1 MGPLSSALALGARES
16 AQAAREASQQPGAG
30 LIAGRVMDVTSGQ
43 PVAGVRVSMTGA
55 TTVQTDS
62 LGRFAFPSLAAGRYT
77 LRVQHEGYAHVR
89 GAAVHLLA
97 DQLVT
102 DVDLQVGRHGV
113 ITGTVRDDGGD
124 PIVGVGVTA
133 FNRRVVGFRPMLFP
147 RGGAVSDD
155 RGQFRISDL
164 PPGEYLIC
172 GCDRD
177 SLPIDKSLLT
187 RQGGVPASSVA
198 RKLDGAVL
206 TFPPTFHPGSTR
218 VADAVPVTVGYADD
232 RQGIDITMQP
242 AAARRVTGRLVG
254 GDPNASTTHTLTLVV
269 AADDPAAI
277 GISELPAARMTPE
290 GAFEFAAVPPGKYTL
305 EAYPSDGKKG
315 LSATVAVIV
324 GDSDV
329 TDVLVPLREAAT
341 VKGRV
346 EFSGAVARPDGAA
359 LEKSRVTLVPI
370 VLTPATLLGIGS
382 SGSVGHSGILSRD
395 GSFTIE
401 GVPPGRY
408 MVTAGPFGA
417 AWQTFESI
425 SAIDGRSFQPV
436 LEVVPTGLDAV
447 IVTMVDQAMA
457 VLEVTLALG
466 KYELPSD
473 LRVALFPVDPTLW
486 SETYLAPARFS
497 LISPNSSGV
506 VRFSGV
512 PAGNYYLVET
522 PLWQSWLSP
531 ERMAEWAKRATTVR
545 LRPGESTLV
554 SLKR

>member
-1 MGPLSSALALGARES
+1 MGEARE
-16 AQAAREASQQPGAG
+16 QHVVPTAREARQQPAGPAGTG
-30 LIAGRVMDVTSGQ
+30 LIAGRVLDVTSGQ
-43 PVAGVRVSMTGA
+43 PVPNVTVSMSTKA
-55 TTVQTDS
+55 AVQTDS

-77 LRVQHEGYAHVR
+77 LRVQQEGYAHVR
-89 GAAVHLLA
+89 GAAVTLRA

-102 DVDLQVGRHGV
+102 DIELQVGRHGV

-124 PIVGVGVTA
+124 PIVGAGVTA
-133 FNRRVVGFRPMLFP
+133 FNKRVVGFRPMLFP

-172 GCDRD
+172 ACDRD
-177 SLPIDKSLLT
+177 SLPIDRSLLT

-198 RKLDGAVL
+198 LKLDGAVL

-232 RQGIDITMQP
+232 RRGIDITMQP

-254 GDPNASTTHTLTLVV
+254 GEASASTTHTLTLIV

-277 GISELPAARMTPE
+277 GISALPAARLAPE

-315 LSATVAVIV
+315 LSASMAVTV
-324 GDSDV
+324 GESDV
-329 TDVLVPLREAAT
+329 TDLLVPLRESAT

-346 EFSGAVARPDGAA
+346 EFVGAIARPDGVM
-359 LEKSRVTLVPI
+359 LEKARVGLVPI
-370 VLTPATLLGIGS
+370 VLTPAILIGMGS
-382 SGSVGHSGILSRD
+382 SGSVGHSSVLSRD

-401 GVPPGRY
+401 GVTPGRY
-408 MVTAGPFGA
+408 LLNAGPFDT
-417 AWQTFESI
+417 AWQLIESI
-425 SAIDGRSFQPV
+425 STGNGRTPQPV
-436 LEVVPTGLDAV
+436 LDVDAAGV
-447 IVTMVDQAMA
+447 DALVVTMSDEAMA
-457 VLEVTLALG
+457 TLEVTLALD

-473 LRVALFPVDPTLW
+473 LRVVLFPVDPALW

-497 LISPNSSGV
+497 LGSPNNNGI
-506 VRFSGV
+506 VRFSAV
-512 PAGNYYLVET
+512 PAGDYYVVET
-522 PLWQSWLSP
+522 AQWQSWLSP

-545 LRPGESTLV
+545 LRPGEKTAVAL
-554 SLKR
+554 RR